1 MLNVSYMRLEN
12 NVCSVGAKLFIT
24 HQKPSRPLQ
33 LTQMGLRLGGKQW
46 ASVKKT
52 DLSLS
57 LSLHSLSIFLA
68 LSEQQPAKTQLSKN
82 LARKSLHTADIKD
95 SSCPAAI
102 RGHGSHPRD
111 IYGKCASVYQWW
123 KSLCEER
130 CSRLPWCSMVNIT
143 IACSSHE
150 DITLT
155 DILSVSQAVKLVT
168 WRCDFTLFLTVAQ
181 RKQTVDLH

>member
-1 MLNVSYMRLEN
+1 MWKVSYMRLEN
-12 NVCSVGAKLFIT
+12 SVCTVGAKLFLT

-33 LTQMGLRLGGKQW
+33 LTQMEGYRLGGKQW

-52 DLSLS
+52 DLS

-95 SSCPAAI
+95 SSYPAAI

-111 IYGKCASVYQWW
+111 IYGKLASVYTSDERASVEWGAADSHDALWW
-123 KSLCEER
+123 
-130 CSRLPWCSMVNIT
+130 I
-143 IACSSHE
+143 
-150 DITLT
+150 
-155 DILSVSQAVKLVT
+155 SQ
-168 WRCDFTLFLTVAQ
+168 
-181 RKQTVDLH
+181 